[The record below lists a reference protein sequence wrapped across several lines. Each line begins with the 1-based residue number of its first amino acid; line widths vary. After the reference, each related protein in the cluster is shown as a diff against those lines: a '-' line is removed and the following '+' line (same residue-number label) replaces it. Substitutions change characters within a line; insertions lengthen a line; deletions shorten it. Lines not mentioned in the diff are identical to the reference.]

1 MEASL
6 QEKGEWKWSAK
17 ENEREFTMPR
27 STVEL
32 QEKKKMTF
40 FEQENQSSQILK
52 EWVSWWGEKGFLENF
67 CICVLDFW
75 VLKNDLWLLLF
86 LLFTPTP
93 YYVQP
98 V

>member
-52 EWVSWWGEKGFLENF
+52 EWVSW
-67 CICVLDFW
+67 
-75 VLKNDLWLLLF
+75 
-86 LLFTPTP
+86 
-93 YYVQP
+93 
-98 V
+98 

>member
-1 MEASL
+1 MSNFYIQNKNLHRSSMEASL

-52 EWVSWWGEKGFLENF
+52 EWVSW
-67 CICVLDFW
+67 
-75 VLKNDLWLLLF
+75 
-86 LLFTPTP
+86 
-93 YYVQP
+93 
-98 V
+98 